1 MARCRCQSENCTC
14 SVRAGTGIS
23 ISGSGSPS
31 DPWTISAPPS
41 AAGTLRVED
50 TFTIDLVL
58 SGAGTQDDPYVLR
71 ANASSIPG
79 GISTGHGISGLGNG
93 PSPLRIDLC
102 TYDDIAAIAAC
113 AP

>member
-14 SVRAGTGIS
+14 AVKAGTGVI
-23 ISGSGSPS
+23 ITGSGSPA
-31 DPWTISAPPS
+31 DPWTVNAIPS

-58 SGAGTQDDPYVLR
+58 SGSGTGTDPYVLR
-71 ANASSIPG
+71 ANASQVPG
-79 GISTGHGISGLGNG
+79 GLTTGHGITGLGNG
-93 PSPLRIDLC
+93 AQPLRLDVC
-102 TYDDIAAIAAC
+102 TYDDLAAVAAC